1 MSSRGDHHGILGKG
15 EKGGFHGRGVRS
27 KCSFQYSAC
36 DNEQKQVGTQEAH
49 LRVMGRRRACSG
61 KRGDEEG
68 EEDLCREGEEC
79 AHVTEGGLQQLLDAG
94 HFFELR
100 VRPVHDRVDVV
111 NVGLGLVA
119 NGEKGVLD
127 VRLTV
132 RRSANPHVQFLQLFS
147 CPGDRV

>member
-27 KCSFQYSAC
+27 ECSFQYSTC
-36 DNEQKQVGTQEAH
+36 DDKEKQVWTQEAH
-49 LRVMGRRRACSG
+49 LRVMERRRAYSG

-68 EEDLCREGEEC
+68 EENLCREGEEC
-79 AHVTEGGLQQLLDAG
+79 VHVAEGGLQQLLDAG
-94 HFFELR
+94 HLFELGI
-100 VRPVHDRVDVV
+100 RPVHDRVDVV

-127 VRLTV
+127 VRLAV
-132 RRSANPHVQFLQLFS
+132 RRRENPHVQFLQLLSCFS
-147 CPGDRV
+147 DCV